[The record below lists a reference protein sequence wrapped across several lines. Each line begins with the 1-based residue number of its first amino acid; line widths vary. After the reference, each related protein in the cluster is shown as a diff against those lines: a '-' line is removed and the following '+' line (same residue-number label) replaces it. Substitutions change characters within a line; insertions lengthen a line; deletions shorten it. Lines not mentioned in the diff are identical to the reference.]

1 MNKIK
6 SLAGQTAIY
15 GLSSIIGRIFN
26 YLLTPLYTYKFNPEQ
41 YGVYTEMYAYSAFLL
56 VLLTYGMETA
66 FFRFAKSEGEKKVFG
81 TTLISVFSTGLV
93 FALIGIAFA
102 PYISHWLNQ
111 GQGVDIPYTTYIR
124 WFVLIIVLDAVVSI
138 PFAKLRQ
145 DNKPKKFALIKLLNI
160 GLNIG
165 LNVFFILYC
174 PYVLQQGDKHF
185 LYNAVQTF
193 YNPSLGIGYAFIANL
208 SASVITF
215 LFLLPEM
222 LKDKLS
228 FDFGLWKKLIRYA
241 SPLIVVGLAG
251 IINENAD
258 RILLKELLPY
268 DYETNLAMIGIYG
281 ACYKISILM
290 TIFIQAFRYAAE
302 PFFFSQKD
310 QTDAKQ
316 TYAEVFKFFIIACSI
331 IYMGV
336 MLNLSWLSYFVG
348 PQYRSGIDIVPV
360 LLLANLFLGAYYNL
374 SVWYKV
380 TDKTRFG
387 AYIGLFGA
395 ALTIGLN
402 IVLIPLIGY
411 QGSAW
416 ATLACYFSM
425 FVISYGLGKK
435 YYPVNYPVKKAFFY
449 LAIALLISLPAYF
462 KFPGHS
468 TFIIIL
474 KNITLLLFV
483 LLIYYLEFVKNKTA
497 LKSN

>member
-1 MNKIK
+1 LNKIK

-66 FFRFAKSEGEKKVFG
+66 FFRFAKSEGENRVFG
-81 TTLISVFSTGLV
+81 TTLISVLSTGILFSV
-93 FALIGIAFA
+93 IGIAFA
-102 PYISHWLNQ
+102 PVVSDWLNG
-111 GQGVDIPYTTYIR
+111 GQDISIPYTTYIR
-124 WFVLIIVLDAVVSI
+124 WFVIIIVLDAVSSI

-145 DNKPKKFALIKLLNI
+145 DNKPKKFALVKLLNI

-165 LNVFFILYC
+165 LNLFFILGC
-174 PYVLQQGDKHF
+174 PYILSQGENHLFYSFIDS
-185 LYNAVQTF
+185 F
-193 YNPSLGIGYAFIANL
+193 YNPNIGIGYAFIANL
-208 SASVITF
+208 TASVITF
-215 LFLLPEM
+215 LVLMPEM
-222 LKDKLS
+222 LKNKLS
-228 FDFGLWKKLIRYA
+228 FDYLLWKKLIRYA
-241 SPLIVVGLAG
+241 SPLIIVGLAG

-258 RILLKELLPY
+258 RILLKEFLPF
-268 DYETNLAMIGIYG
+268 DTETKLQMIGIYG

-310 QTDAKQ
+310 AKDAKE

-348 PQYRSGIDIVPV
+348 PEYRIGISIVPI

-380 TDKTRFG
+380 TDNTRFG

-395 ALTIGLN
+395 LLTIALN
-402 IVLIPLIGY
+402 ILLIPVFGY
-411 QGSAW
+411 IGSAW
-416 ATLACYFSM
+416 ATLACYISM
-425 FVISYGLGKK
+425 FGLSYLIGKK
-435 YYPVNYPVKKAFFY
+435 YYPINYPVKRSFLY
-449 LAIALLISLPAYF
+449 LSTAVSVSLLTYFNIEDSSL
-462 KFPGHS
+462 
-468 TFIIIL
+468 FIITIKNTFLIL
-474 KNITLLLFV
+474 FIAIVYYVEFYKNRML
-483 LLIYYLEFVKNKTA
+483 KT
-497 LKSN
+497 S

>member
-66 FFRFAKSEGEKKVFG
+66 FFRFAKSEGENRVFG
-81 TTLISVFSTGLV
+81 TTLISVVSTGVL
-93 FALIGIAFA
+93 FSIFGILFA
-102 PYISHWLNQ
+102 PYISDWLNG
-111 GQGVDIPYTTYIR
+111 GQDISIPYTTYIR
-124 WFVLIIVLDAVVSI
+124 WFVVIIVLDAITSI

-145 DNKPKKFALIKLLNI
+145 DNKPKKFALVKLLNI

-165 LNVFFILYC
+165 LNLFFILFC
-174 PYVLQQGDKHF
+174 PYVIAQGEQHI
-185 LYNAVQTF
+185 LYSFVNTF
-193 YNPSLGIGYAFIANL
+193 YNPELGIGYAFIANL
-208 SASVITF
+208 MASVITF
-215 LFLLPEM
+215 IILIPEM

-228 FDFGLWKKLIRYA
+228 FDFVLWKKLIRYA

-258 RILLKELLPY
+258 RILLKEFLPF
-268 DYETNLAMIGIYG
+268 DTETKLKMIGIYG

-310 QTDAKQ
+310 QKDAKQ
-316 TYAEVFKFFIIACSI
+316 TYADVFKFFIIACSI

-348 PQYRSGIDIVPV
+348 PEYRTGIFIVPI

-387 AYIGLFGA
+387 AYIGLTGA
-395 ALTIGLN
+395 TITILLN
-402 IVLIPLIGY
+402 ILLIPVLGY
-411 QGSAW
+411 EGSAW
-416 ATLACYFSM
+416 ATLICYGSM
-425 FVISYGLGKK
+425 FGLSYVLGKN
-435 YYPVNYPVKKAFFY
+435 YYPVNYPIKKSFLY
-449 LAIALLISLPAYF
+449 LFTALSVSLLAYF
-462 KFPGHS
+462 KIADTS

-474 KNITLLLFV
+474 KNIILILFV
-483 LLIYYLEFVKNKTA
+483 AIVYYLEISKEKLSKTI
-497 LKSN
+497 

>member
-66 FFRFAKSEGEKKVFG
+66 FFRFAKSEGENRVFG
-81 TTLISVFSTGLV
+81 TTLISVFSTGVL
-93 FALIGIAFA
+93 FSIIGISFA
-102 PYISHWLNQ
+102 PYISDWLNGSQ
-111 GQGVDIPYTTYIR
+111 NIAIPYTTYIR
-124 WFVLIIVLDAVVSI
+124 WFVLIIVLDAITSI

-145 DNKPKKFALIKLLNI
+145 DNKPKKFALVKLMNI

-165 LNVFFILYC
+165 LNLFFILYC
-174 PYVLQQGDKHF
+174 PYVIKQGEQHF
-185 LYNAVQTF
+185 LFSFINSF
-193 YNPSLGIGYAFIANL
+193 YNSEVGIGYAFIANL
-208 SASVITF
+208 MASVITF
-215 LFLLPEM
+215 LILIPEM

-228 FDFGLWKKLIRYA
+228 FDVELWKKLIRYA

-258 RILLKELLPY
+258 RILLKEFLPF
-268 DYETNLAMIGIYG
+268 DTETKLKMIGIYG

-310 QTDAKQ
+310 QKDAKQ

-336 MLNLSWLSYFVG
+336 MLNLSWLAYFVG
-348 PQYRSGIDIVPV
+348 PEYRSGIIIVPI

-387 AYIGLFGA
+387 AYIGLTGA
-395 ALTIGLN
+395 AITILLN
-402 IVLIPLIGY
+402 IILIPVIGY
-411 QGSAW
+411 KGSAW
-416 ATLACYFSM
+416 ATLACYAAM
-425 FVISYGLGKK
+425 FGISYFLGKK
-435 YYPVNYPVKKAFFY
+435 YYPVNYPVKKSFFY
-449 LAIALLISLPAYF
+449 LITALGISLFAYF
-462 KFPGHS
+462 NIPDTS
-468 TFIIIL
+468 TLTIIL
-474 KNITLLLFV
+474 KNITLMAFIAV
-483 LLIYYLEFVKNKTA
+483 VYYLEILKPKTI
-497 LKSN
+497 KIS